1 MKKILFHVAV
11 ILTAIIVIIFIGL
24 RQSTINFEDLPTYPH
39 DYMPRLQGVNEYY
52 AEVIADKDIA
62 VEYRL
67 GHFPIP
73 EEAIPILAIEEGKE
87 ENKPLPLS
95 PASSSYLLPKV
106 ITIEER
112 LEGREELTLGLAIIS
127 KGDTPAVYAVKVN
140 DIAIAYVSDPFPNG
154 NNNIVLYTHIDIIK
168 DSMLKDNVITIKV
181 ERLKVL

>member
-11 ILTAIIVIIFIGL
+11 IVTAIIAIAMIGL

-39 DYMPRLQGVNEYY
+39 DYVPRLEGVNEYY
-52 AEVIADKDIA
+52 AEVIADKDIIV

-73 EEAIPILAIEEGKE
+73 EEAIPILAIEER
-87 ENKPLPLS
+87 KPLPLS
-95 PASSSYLLPKV
+95 PASSSYLLPKA

-112 LEGREELTLGLAIIS
+112 LEGRVELTLALAIIS

-140 DIAIAYVSDPFPNG
+140 GITLAYMSDPFPNG
-154 NNNIVLYTHIDIIK
+154 NNNLVLYTKIDIIK
-168 DSMLKDNVITIKV
+168 GEEVKV
-181 ERLKVL
+181 EIERVRVL